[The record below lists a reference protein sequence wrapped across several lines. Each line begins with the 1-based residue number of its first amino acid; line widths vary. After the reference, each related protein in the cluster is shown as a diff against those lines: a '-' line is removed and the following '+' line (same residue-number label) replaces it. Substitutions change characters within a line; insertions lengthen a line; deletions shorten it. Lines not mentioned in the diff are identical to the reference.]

1 MEGILIRLPFIFSP
15 KINHFWTKIGFLLPF
30 YYKSI
35 WIPIRNFNMS
45 IFTVILTSPHTSINI
60 FIGKNKSKYN
70 KEYLHI
76 DLMHSF
82 KGYKIFFS
90 DVLFNENCQWNQY
103 QNFPFLRN
111 QFLSYV
117 FQSLELFFNKIN

>member
-1 MEGILIRLPFIFSP
+1 
-15 KINHFWTKIGFLLPF
+15 
-30 YYKSI
+30 
-35 WIPIRNFNMS
+35 MS

-90 DVLFNENCQWNQY
+90 DVLFNENCQ
-103 QNFPFLRN
+103 
-111 QFLSYV
+111 
-117 FQSLELFFNKIN
+117 